1 MAIEFPCPQ
10 CSQLLRVGDESAG
23 KTAKCPKCNGL
34 AKIPGGDATT
44 TFQPS
49 GGSFGAP
56 LPSSFGQPSPSSFG
70 EAPAAKN
77 PFSDVGTVGGG
88 FGAAPP
94 KPGSAFEP
102 KDEINP
108 YSSPVPTSDAFYRN
122 SLGAAGR
129 TGLPWDSQGL
139 SFGTWWETLT
149 MILGGTNDAFRR
161 MHITGGFGKPIG
173 YAMIG
178 LAIGSLGNLILNLGM
193 IGLLAGGGMG
203 GEQLAMQLVQQ
214 VASAV
219 LTPLL
224 GATLM
229 CLIQAGVMHV
239 CLIMVGGEKNG
250 YEATFRVC
258 AYNMGV
264 FGAFNAIPFIGPCVG
279 FFWQMVTTIIGFA
292 EAHETTG
299 GKAAAAYFIGLI
311 AFISICLAVVFG
323 VVLIVVSAA
332 GGLR

>member
-1 MAIEFPCPQ
+1 MAIEFPCPH
-10 CSQLLRVGDESAG
+10 CSQLLRVGDDSAG
-23 KTAKCPKCNGL
+23 KTAKCPKCEGL
-34 AKIPGGDATT
+34 AKIPGDPGG
-44 TFQPS
+44 TFTPP
-49 GGSFGAP
+49 GGSVGAP
-56 LPSSFGQPSPSSFG
+56 LPSSFGPPSPSPFG
-70 EAPAAKN
+70 ETSAAQN
-77 PFSDVGTVGGG
+77 PFSD
-88 FGAAPP
+88 FGNASRGYSGASP
-94 KPGSAFEP
+94 KPGNVFAP
-102 KDEINP
+102 AGEINP
-108 YSSPVPTSDAFYRN
+108 YSSPAPTFDALYRT
-122 SLGAAGR
+122 GYEGAGR
-129 TGLPWDSQGL
+129 AGLPWDSRGR
-139 SFGTWWETLT
+139 SIGTWWETLT
-149 MILGGTNDAFRR
+149 MILGSANNAFRQ
-161 MHITGGFGKPIG
+161 MHISGGFGKPIG

-193 IGLLAGGGMG
+193 LGLLAAGGIG
-203 GEQLAMQLVQQ
+203 GEQLAMQMAQQ

-264 FGAFNAIPFIGPCVG
+264 FGAFNAVPVIGPCVG
-279 FFWQMVTTIIGFA
+279 FFWQIVTTIIGLA

-299 GKAAAAYFIGLI
+299 GKAAAAYFIALLGSVLV
-311 AFISICLAVVFG
+311 CVGVVF
-323 VVLIVVSAA
+323 VVALIIGTMA